1 MLFFISEKNTEEDF
15 MKLRIDLKEKSYDIH
30 IEKGILYRIKE
41 YIDLNRKVMIVTD
54 TGVPQKYTD
63 ILKAQCSDGYSIV
76 VEQGEGAKS
85 FKIFG
90 EICQKLLDLGFHRKD
105 LVIALGGGVMGDLA
119 GFSAASYMR
128 GIDFI
133 NIPTTTLSQIDS
145 SIGGKTAI
153 NLGDTKNIIGAF
165 YQPKGVF
172 IDPEVLETLPKRHY
186 YNGLVEAL
194 KAGLIYDKKLFEI
207 FEEKDIDSSLQEIIY
222 RALLVKKDVVE
233 KDEREEN
240 LRKILNFGHTIGHG
254 IEGFFHLK
262 DVLHGE
268 GVAMG
273 MLPMIENEELRERT
287 KNILKKMNIDTEIKY
302 DCDKVFELMLKDKKA
317 DQDKITLVK
326 VRELG
331 KAELVKVPMEECKN
345 YLK

>member
-1 MLFFISEKNTEEDF
+1 
-15 MKLRIDLKEKSYDIH
+15 MKLRIELREKSYDIH
-30 IEKGILYRIKE
+30 IEKGILHKIKE
-41 YIDLNRKVMIVTD
+41 YINLDRKVMIVTD
-54 TGVPQKYTD
+54 KGVPEKYMN
-63 ILKAQCSDGYSIV
+63 IVKAQCPNGYSIA

-85 FKIFG
+85 FKVF
-90 EICQKLLDLGFHRKD
+90 EEVCRKLLDLGFHRND
-105 LVIALGGGVMGDLA
+105 LIIALGGGVIGDLA
-119 GFSAASYMR
+119 GFAAASYMR

-172 IDPEVLETLPKRHY
+172 IDLEVLKTLPERHY

-194 KAGLIYDKKLFEI
+194 KAGLIYDKELFEI
-207 FEEKDIDSSLQEIIY
+207 FENKNIDENLQEIIY

-233 KDEREEN
+233 KDEKEEN
-240 LRKILNFGHTIGHG
+240 LRKILNFGHTVGHG

-273 MLPMIENEELRERT
+273 MLPMIEDEDLRERT
-287 KNILKKMNIDTEIKY
+287 KKILKKMNIDTDIEY
-302 DCDKVFELMLKDKKA
+302 DREKVFEFMLKDKKA

-326 VRELG
+326 VKELG
-331 KAELVKVPMEECKN
+331 KAELVKVPIEECKN

>member
-1 MLFFISEKNTEEDF
+1 

-54 TGVPQKYTD
+54 TGVPQKYID
-63 ILKAQCSDGYSIV
+63 IIKSQCPNGYSIAV
-76 VEQGEGAKS
+76 GQGEGAKS
-85 FKIFG
+85 FKVF
-90 EICQKLLDLGFHRKD
+90 EEVCKKLLDLGFHRND
-105 LVIALGGGVMGDLA
+105 LIIALGGGVIGDLG
-119 GFSAASYMR
+119 GFVAASYMR

-172 IDPEVLETLPKRHY
+172 IDLEVLKTLPRRHY

-194 KAGLIYDKKLFEI
+194 KAGLIYDKELFEI
-207 FEEKDIDSSLQEIIY
+207 FENKNINDNLQEIIY
-222 RALLVKKDVVE
+222 RTLLVKKDVVE
-233 KDEREEN
+233 KDEKEEN
-240 LRKILNFGHTIGHG
+240 LRKILNFGHTVGHG

-273 MLPMIENEELRERT
+273 MLPMIEDEGLRERT
-287 KNILKKMNIDTEIKY
+287 KKILKKMNIDTDIEY
-302 DCDKVFELMLKDKKA
+302 DREKVFELMLKDKKA

-326 VRELG
+326 VKELG
-331 KAELVKVPMEECKN
+331 KAELVKVPIEECKN

>member
-1 MLFFISEKNTEEDF
+1 
-15 MKLRIDLKEKSYDIH
+15 MKLRIELREKSYDIH
-30 IEKGILYRIKE
+30 IEKGILHKIKE
-41 YIDLNRKVMIVTD
+41 YINLDRKVMIVTD
-54 TGVPQKYTD
+54 KGVPEKYMN
-63 ILKAQCSDGYSIV
+63 IVKAQCPNGYSIA

-85 FKIFG
+85 FKVF
-90 EICQKLLDLGFHRKD
+90 EEVCRKLLDLGFHRND
-105 LVIALGGGVMGDLA
+105 LIIALGGGVIGDLA
-119 GFSAASYMR
+119 GFAAASYMR

-172 IDPEVLETLPKRHY
+172 IDLEVLKTLPERHY

-194 KAGLIYDKKLFEI
+194 KAGLIYDRELFEI
-207 FEEKDIDSSLQEIIY
+207 FENKNIDENLQEIIY

-233 KDEREEN
+233 KDEKEEN
-240 LRKILNFGHTIGHG
+240 LRKILNFGHTVGHG

-273 MLPMIENEELRERT
+273 MLPMIEDEELRERT
-287 KNILKKMNIDTEIKY
+287 KKILKKMNIDTDIK
-302 DCDKVFELMLKDKKA
+302 DDREKVFELMLKDKKS

-326 VRELG
+326 VKELG
-331 KAELVKVPMEECKN
+331 KAELVKVPIEKCKN

>member
-1 MLFFISEKNTEEDF
+1 
-15 MKLRIDLKEKSYDIH
+15 
-30 IEKGILYRIKE
+30 
-41 YIDLNRKVMIVTD
+41 MI
-54 TGVPQKYTD
+54 
-63 ILKAQCSDGYSIV
+63 
-76 VEQGEGAKS
+76 
-85 FKIFG
+85 
-90 EICQKLLDLGFHRKD
+90 
-105 LVIALGGGVMGDLA
+105 IALGGGVIGDLA
-119 GFSAASYMR
+119 GFAAASYMR

-172 IDPEVLETLPKRHY
+172 IDLEVLKTLPERHY

-194 KAGLIYDKKLFEI
+194 KAGLIYDRELFEI
-207 FEEKDIDSSLQEIIY
+207 FENKNIDENLQEIIY

-233 KDEREEN
+233 KDEKEEN
-240 LRKILNFGHTIGHG
+240 LRKILNFGHTVGHG

-273 MLPMIENEELRERT
+273 MLPMIEDEELRERT
-287 KNILKKMNIDTEIKY
+287 KKILKKMNIDTDIKY
-302 DCDKVFELMLKDKKA
+302 DREKVFELMLKDKKS

-326 VRELG
+326 VKELG
-331 KAELVKVPMEECKN
+331 KAELVKVPIEKCKN

>member
-1 MLFFISEKNTEEDF
+1 
-15 MKLRIDLKEKSYDIH
+15 MKLRIELKEKSYDIH
-30 IEKGILYRIKE
+30 IEKGILHKIKE
-41 YIDLNRKVMIVTD
+41 YINLDRKVMIVTD
-54 TGVPQKYTD
+54 KGVPQKYID
-63 ILKAQCSDGYSIV
+63 IIKSQCPNGYSIA

-85 FKIFG
+85 FKVF
-90 EICQKLLDLGFHRKD
+90 EEVCKKLLDLGFHRND
-105 LVIALGGGVMGDLA
+105 LIIALGGGVIGDLG
-119 GFSAASYMR
+119 GFAAASYMR

-172 IDPEVLETLPKRHY
+172 IDLEVLKTLPGRHY

-194 KAGLIYDKKLFEI
+194 KAGLIYDKELFEI
-207 FEEKDIDSSLQEIIY
+207 FENKNINDNLQEIIY

-233 KDEREEN
+233 KDEKEEN
-240 LRKILNFGHTIGHG
+240 LRKILNFGHTVGHG
-254 IEGFFHLK
+254 IEGVFHLK

-273 MLPMIENEELRERT
+273 MLPMIEDEGLRERT
-287 KNILKKMNIDTEIKY
+287 KKILKKMNINTDIEY
-302 DCDKVFELMLKDKKA
+302 DREKVFELMLKDKKA

-326 VRELG
+326 VKELG
-331 KAELVKVPMEECKN
+331 KAELVKVPIEECKN

>member
-1 MLFFISEKNTEEDF
+1 
-15 MKLRIDLKEKSYDIH
+15 
-30 IEKGILYRIKE
+30 
-41 YIDLNRKVMIVTD
+41 MIVTD
-54 TGVPQKYTD
+54 KGVPEKYMN
-63 ILKAQCSDGYSIV
+63 IVKAQCPNGYSIA

-85 FKIFG
+85 FKVF
-90 EICQKLLDLGFHRKD
+90 EEVCRKLLDLGFHRND
-105 LVIALGGGVMGDLA
+105 LIIALGGGVIGDLA
-119 GFSAASYMR
+119 GFAAASYMR

-172 IDPEVLETLPKRHY
+172 IDLEVLKTLPERHY

-194 KAGLIYDKKLFEI
+194 KAGLIYDRELFEI
-207 FEEKDIDSSLQEIIY
+207 FENKNIDENLQEIIY

-233 KDEREEN
+233 KDEKEEN
-240 LRKILNFGHTIGHG
+240 LRKILNFGHTVGHG

-273 MLPMIENEELRERT
+273 MLPMIEDEELRERT
-287 KNILKKMNIDTEIKY
+287 KKILKKMNIDTDIKY
-302 DCDKVFELMLKDKKA
+302 DREKVFELMLKDKKS

-326 VRELG
+326 VKELG
-331 KAELVKVPMEECKN
+331 KAELVKVPIEKCKN

>member
-1 MLFFISEKNTEEDF
+1 
-15 MKLRIDLKEKSYDIH
+15 MKLRIELREKSYDIH
-30 IEKGILYRIKE
+30 IEKGILHKIKE
-41 YIDLNRKVMIVTD
+41 YINLDRKVMIVTD
-54 TGVPQKYTD
+54 KGVPEKYMN
-63 ILKAQCSDGYSIV
+63 IVKAQCPNGYSIA

-85 FKIFG
+85 FKVF
-90 EICQKLLDLGFHRKD
+90 EEVCRKLLDLGFHRND
-105 LVIALGGGVMGDLA
+105 LIIALGGGVIGDLA
-119 GFSAASYMR
+119 GFAAASYMR

-172 IDPEVLETLPKRHY
+172 IDLEVLKTLPERHY

-194 KAGLIYDKKLFEI
+194 KAGLIYDRELFEI
-207 FEEKDIDSSLQEIIY
+207 FENKNIDENLQEIIY

-233 KDEREEN
+233 KDEKEEN
-240 LRKILNFGHTIGHG
+240 LRKILNFGHTVGHG

-273 MLPMIENEELRERT
+273 MLPMIEDEELRERT
-287 KNILKKMNIDTEIKY
+287 KKILKKMNIDI
-302 DCDKVFELMLKDKKA
+302 
-317 DQDKITLVK
+317 
-326 VRELG
+326 
-331 KAELVKVPMEECKN
+331 P
-345 YLK
+345 

>member
-1 MLFFISEKNTEEDF
+1 
-15 MKLRIDLKEKSYDIH
+15 MKLRIELREKSYDIH
-30 IEKGILYRIKE
+30 IEKGILHKIKE
-41 YIDLNRKVMIVTD
+41 YINLDRKVMIVTD
-54 TGVPQKYTD
+54 KGVPEKYMN
-63 ILKAQCSDGYSIV
+63 IVKAQCPNGYSIA

-85 FKIFG
+85 FKVF
-90 EICQKLLDLGFHRKD
+90 EEVCRKLLDLGFHRND
-105 LVIALGGGVMGDLA
+105 LIIALGGGVIGDLA
-119 GFSAASYMR
+119 GFAAASYMR

-172 IDPEVLETLPKRHY
+172 IDLEVLKTLPERHY

-194 KAGLIYDKKLFEI
+194 KAGLIYDRELFEI
-207 FEEKDIDSSLQEIIY
+207 FENKNIDENLQEIIY

-233 KDEREEN
+233 KDEKEEN
-240 LRKILNFGHTIGHG
+240 LRKILNFGHTVGHG

-273 MLPMIENEELRERT
+273 MLPMIEDEELRERT
-287 KNILKKMNIDTEIKY
+287 KKILKKMNIDTDIKY
-302 DCDKVFELMLKDKKA
+302 DREKVFELMLKDKKS

-326 VRELG
+326 VKELG
-331 KAELVKVPMEECKN
+331 KAELVKVPIEKCKN

>member
-1 MLFFISEKNTEEDF
+1 
-15 MKLRIDLKEKSYDIH
+15 
-30 IEKGILYRIKE
+30 
-41 YIDLNRKVMIVTD
+41 
-54 TGVPQKYTD
+54 
-63 ILKAQCSDGYSIV
+63 
-76 VEQGEGAKS
+76 
-85 FKIFG
+85 
-90 EICQKLLDLGFHRKD
+90 
-105 LVIALGGGVMGDLA
+105 LGGGVIGDLG
-119 GFSAASYMR
+119 GFAAASYMR

-172 IDPEVLETLPKRHY
+172 IDLEVLKTLPGRHY

-194 KAGLIYDKKLFEI
+194 KAGLIYDKELFEI
-207 FEEKDIDSSLQEIIY
+207 FENKNINDNLQEIIY

-233 KDEREEN
+233 KDEKEEN
-240 LRKILNFGHTIGHG
+240 LRKILNFGHTVGHG
-254 IEGFFHLK
+254 IEGVFHLK

-273 MLPMIENEELRERT
+273 MLPMIEDEGLRERT
-287 KNILKKMNIDTEIKY
+287 KKILKKMNINTDIEY
-302 DCDKVFELMLKDKKA
+302 DREKVFELMLKDKKA

-326 VRELG
+326 VKELG
-331 KAELVKVPMEECKN
+331 KAELVKVPIEECKN

>member
-1 MLFFISEKNTEEDF
+1 
-15 MKLRIDLKEKSYDIH
+15 MKRRIELREKSDDIH
-30 IEKGILYRIKE
+30 IEKGILHKIKE
-41 YIDLNRKVMIVTD
+41 YINLDRKVMIVTD
-54 TGVPQKYTD
+54 KGVPEKYMN
-63 ILKAQCSDGYSIV
+63 IVKAQCPNGYSIA

-85 FKIFG
+85 FKVF
-90 EICQKLLDLGFHRKD
+90 EEVCRKLLDLGFHRND
-105 LVIALGGGVMGDLA
+105 LIIALGGGVIGDLA
-119 GFSAASYMR
+119 GFAAASYMR

-172 IDPEVLETLPKRHY
+172 IDLEVLKTLPERHY

-194 KAGLIYDKKLFEI
+194 KAGLIYDRELFEI
-207 FEEKDIDSSLQEIIY
+207 FENKNIDENLQEIIY

-233 KDEREEN
+233 KDEKEEN
-240 LRKILNFGHTIGHG
+240 LRKILNFGHTVGHG

-273 MLPMIENEELRERT
+273 MLPMIEDEELRERT
-287 KNILKKMNIDTEIKY
+287 KKILKKMNIDTDIKY
-302 DCDKVFELMLKDKKA
+302 DREKVFELMLKDKKS

-326 VRELG
+326 VKELG
-331 KAELVKVPMEECKN
+331 KAELVKVPIEKCKN

>member
-1 MLFFISEKNTEEDF
+1 M
-15 MKLRIDLKEKSYDIH
+15 
-30 IEKGILYRIKE
+30 
-41 YIDLNRKVMIVTD
+41 
-54 TGVPQKYTD
+54 
-63 ILKAQCSDGYSIV
+63 
-76 VEQGEGAKS
+76 
-85 FKIFG
+85 
-90 EICQKLLDLGFHRKD
+90 
-105 LVIALGGGVMGDLA
+105 
-119 GFSAASYMR
+119 
-128 GIDFI
+128 
-133 NIPTTTLSQIDS
+133 
-145 SIGGKTAI
+145 
-153 NLGDTKNIIGAF
+153 
-165 YQPKGVF
+165 
-172 IDPEVLETLPKRHY
+172 
-186 YNGLVEAL
+186 

-207 FEEKDIDSSLQEIIY
+207 FEEKDIESSLQEIIY

>member
-1 MLFFISEKNTEEDF
+1 
-15 MKLRIDLKEKSYDIH
+15 MKLRIELKEKSYDIH
-30 IEKGILYRIKE
+30 IEKGILHKIKE
-41 YIDLNRKVMIVTD
+41 YINLDRKVMIVTD
-54 TGVPQKYTD
+54 KGVPQKYID
-63 ILKAQCSDGYSIV
+63 IIKSQCPNGYSIA

-85 FKIFG
+85 FKVF
-90 EICQKLLDLGFHRKD
+90 EEVCKKLLDLGFHRND
-105 LVIALGGGVMGDLA
+105 LIIALGGGVIGDLG
-119 GFSAASYMR
+119 GFAAASYMR

-172 IDPEVLETLPKRHY
+172 IDLEVLKTLPGRHY

-194 KAGLIYDKKLFEI
+194 KAGLIYDKELFEI
-207 FEEKDIDSSLQEIIY
+207 FENKNINDNLQEIIY

-233 KDEREEN
+233 KDEKEEN
-240 LRKILNFGHTIGHG
+240 LRKILNFGHTVGHG
-254 IEGFFHLK
+254 IEGVFHLK

-273 MLPMIENEELRERT
+273 MLPMIEDEGLRERT
-287 KNILKKMNIDTEIKY
+287 KKILKKMNINTDIEY
-302 DCDKVFELMLKDKKA
+302 DREKVFELMLKDKKS

-326 VRELG
+326 VKELG
-331 KAELVKVPMEECKN
+331 KAELVKVPIEKCKN

>member
-1 MLFFISEKNTEEDF
+1 
-15 MKLRIDLKEKSYDIH
+15 MKLRIELKEKSYDIY
-30 IEKGILYRIKE
+30 IEKGILHKIKE
-41 YIDLNRKVMIVTD
+41 YINLDRKVMIVSD
-54 TGVPQKYTD
+54 KGVPEKYID
-63 ILKAQCSDGYSIV
+63 IIKTQCPNGYSIV
-76 VEQGEGAKS
+76 VEQGEEAKS
-85 FKIFG
+85 FKVF
-90 EICQKLLDLGFHRKD
+90 EEVCKRLLDLGFHRND
-105 LVIALGGGVMGDLA
+105 LIIALGGGVIGDLG
-119 GFSAASYMR
+119 GFVAASYMR

-172 IDPEVLETLPKRHY
+172 IDLEVLETLSERHY

-194 KAGLIYDKKLFEI
+194 KAGLIYDKELFDI
-207 FEEKDIDSSLQEIIY
+207 FENKNINDNLQEIVY

-233 KDEREEN
+233 KDEKEEN
-240 LRKILNFGHTIGHG
+240 LRKILNFGHTVGHG

-273 MLPMIENEELRERT
+273 MLPMIENEDLRERT
-287 KNILKKMNIDTEIKY
+287 EKILKKMNIDTDIEY
-302 DCDKVFELMLKDKKA
+302 DREKVFELMLKDKKA

-326 VRELG
+326 VREVG
-331 KAELVKVPMEECKN
+331 KAELVKVPIEECKN

>member
-1 MLFFISEKNTEEDF
+1 
-15 MKLRIDLKEKSYDIH
+15 MKLRIELKEKSYDIH
-30 IEKGILYRIKE
+30 IEKGILQKIKE

-54 TGVPQKYTD
+54 TGVPQKYMD
-63 ILKAQCSDGYSIV
+63 VLKAQCSDGHSIV

-85 FKIFG
+85 FKVFE
-90 EICQKLLDLGFHRKD
+90 EICQKLLDYGFHRKD
-105 LVIALGGGVMGDLA
+105 LVIALGGGVIGDLA
-119 GFSAASYMR
+119 GFAAASYMR
-128 GIDFI
+128 GVDFI

-172 IDPEVLETLPKRHY
+172 IDLEVLGTLPERHY

-194 KAGLIYDKKLFEI
+194 KAGLIYDKELFDI
-207 FEEKDIDSSLQEIIY
+207 FENKNINDNLQEIIY

-233 KDEREEN
+233 KDEKEEN

-254 IEGFFHLK
+254 IEGVFHLK

-273 MLPMIENEELRERT
+273 MLPMIEDENLRERT
-287 KNILKKMNIDTEIKY
+287 KNILKKMNIDTEVKY
-302 DCDKVFELMLKDKKA
+302 DREKVFELMLKDKKA

>member
-1 MLFFISEKNTEEDF
+1 
-15 MKLRIDLKEKSYDIH
+15 MKLRIELREKSYDIH
-30 IEKGILYRIKE
+30 IKKGILHKIKE
-41 YIDLNRKVMIVTD
+41 YINLDRKVMIVTD
-54 TGVPQKYTD
+54 KGVPEKYMN
-63 ILKAQCSDGYSIV
+63 IVKAQCPNGYSIA

-85 FKIFG
+85 FKVF
-90 EICQKLLDLGFHRKD
+90 EEVCRKLLDLGFHRND
-105 LVIALGGGVMGDLA
+105 LIIALGGGVIGDLA
-119 GFSAASYMR
+119 GFAAASYMR

-172 IDPEVLETLPKRHY
+172 IDLEVLKTLPERHY

-194 KAGLIYDKKLFEI
+194 KAGLIYDRELFEI
-207 FEEKDIDSSLQEIIY
+207 FENKNIDENLQEIIY

-233 KDEREEN
+233 KDEKEEN
-240 LRKILNFGHTIGHG
+240 LRKILNFGHTVGHG

-273 MLPMIENEELRERT
+273 MLPMIEDEELRERT
-287 KNILKKMNIDTEIKY
+287 KKILKKMNIDTDIKY
-302 DCDKVFELMLKDKKA
+302 DREKVFELMLKDKKA

-326 VRELG
+326 VKELG
-331 KAELVKVPMEECKN
+331 KAELVKVPIEKCKN